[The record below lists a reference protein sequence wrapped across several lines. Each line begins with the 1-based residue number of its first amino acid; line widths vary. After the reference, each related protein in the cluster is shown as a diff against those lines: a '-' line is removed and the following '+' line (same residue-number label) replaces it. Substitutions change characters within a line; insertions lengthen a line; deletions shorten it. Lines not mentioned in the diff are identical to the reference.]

1 MLSSHIIISVCVL
14 LLLAYIFDLTS
25 HKTKIPSVILLLLLG
40 WSVKGITELFDINIA
55 DLSSILPVLGTIGLI
70 LIVLEGAL
78 ELELT
83 KSSIPLIRKSLIMAL
98 IPLFILAFGIG
109 LAFHF
114 YGGYSMKISLTN
126 AIPFCVISSAIAIPS
141 VSNWSKTDKTF
152 VIYESSLSDIIGVVF
167 FNFIALNIFFTFGTY
182 LHFFLNIVIVLLI
195 SFIATVG
202 LSYILSRLNHRI
214 KFGPILIIIVLIYAV
229 SKLYH
234 LPALL
239 FIMIFGL
246 SIGNIDKLKDYK
258 WLRHFKPEK
267 LKKEVLQFREIVVEA
282 TFLIRT
288 MFFLLFGFLIKTNEI
303 LNPETVV
310 WALGIVGGIIIVRII
325 VLAFLKLSIPKF
337 MFIAPRGLI
346 TILLFFSILPENSIP
361 IVNKS
366 LVIQVIVISV
376 IIMMIGILFTK
387 KSKEDIE
394 AAIDNEDV
402 ILNEGGIIP

>member
-1 MLSSHIIISVCVL
+1 MLTSHIIISVCVL

-25 HKTKIPSVILLLLLG
+25 HKTKIPSVILLLILG
-40 WSVKGITELFDINIA
+40 WSVKGIVELFSINIA

-83 KSSIPLIRKSLIMAL
+83 KASIPLVKKSLIMAF

-109 LAFHF
+109 AAFHY
-114 YGGYSMKISLTN
+114 YGGYSMKVSLTN
-126 AIPFCVISSAIAIPS
+126 AIPFCIISSAIAIPS

-167 FNFIALNIFFTFGTY
+167 FNFIALNTIFNMGTY
-182 LHFFLNIVIVLLI
+182 MNFFLNILIVLLI

-214 KFGPILIIIVLIYAV
+214 KFGPILIIIVLIYAI

-239 FIMIFGL
+239 FIMIFGMT
-246 SIGNIDKLKDYK
+246 IGNIDKLKDYK
-258 WLRHFKPEK
+258 WLRYFKPEK
-267 LKKEVLQFREIVVEA
+267 LKKEVLQFREIVIEA

-288 MFFLLFGFLIKTNEI
+288 MFFLLFGFLIKTKEI
-303 LNPETVV
+303 LNPNTVI
-310 WALGIVGGIIIVRII
+310 WALGIVGGIIIVRILI
-325 VLAFLKLSIPKF
+325 LALLNLNISKF

-376 IIMMIGILFTK
+376 IIMMIGIIFTK
-387 KSKEDIE
+387 KGKEEIE
-394 AAIDNEDV
+394 EEDENEDLV
-402 ILNEGGIIP
+402 LNDAHVMP